1 MDFQPLKLE
10 LHFDPN
16 FGSPRQCGCIH
27 IIDDSIDEENESFSV
42 HIYSITFCVELIGTT
57 TADVTIL
64 DNDGKSLK
72 LNLIASMVGIHYSSV
87 GYLAKIYI
95 IALSGSLDRPTTQF

>member
-1 MDFQPLKLE
+1 MDAFTSLMILSMKKMKVL
-10 LHFDPN
+10 
-16 FGSPRQCGCIH
+16 
-27 IIDDSIDEENESFSV
+27 V
-42 HIYSITFCVELIGTT
+42 YTYTFCVELIGTT
-57 TADVTIL
+57 TADATIL

-72 LNLIASMVGIHYSSV
+72 LNLIASMVGTHYSSV